1 MLRRFLVIAALVLIH
16 AAPATA
22 AESDTAASIARVLEL
37 TNAERAKVGV
47 APLTLSSELR
57 SAAEDYS
64 VVLATSDCFQHTCGP
79 VPDIADRIGQ
89 AGYLGWTAI
98 GENIAAGYQSPEAV
112 VAGWMASPGHRQ
124 NLLNSKYKEIGIGM
138 AVGGGRYGTFWT
150 QDFGARRV
158 MPAPALA
165 VQMNEAPPPDQE
177 TALPDDG
184 APPPEGE

>member
-1 MLRRFLVIAALVLIH
+1 MLRRLLVIAALVLIH

-22 AESDTAASIARVLEL
+22 AESNTAASIARVLEL

-47 APLTLSSELR
+47 APLTLSSALS

-64 VVLATSDCFQHTCGP
+64 VVLATSGCFEHTCGP
-79 VPDIADRIGQ
+79 VPDIADRIEQ
-89 AGYLGWTAI
+89 AGYQGWTAI
-98 GENIAAGYQSPEAV
+98 GENIAAGYQSPETV
-112 VAGWMASPGHRQ
+112 VAGWMASPGHRK
-124 NLLNSKYKEIGIGM
+124 NLLNSKYEEIGIGM

-158 MPAPALA
+158 MPALA
-165 VQMNEAPPPDQE
+165 VQMDEALPPDPETAPPDNE
-177 TALPDDG
+177 